1 MTLFIPEWGKVSG
14 RGVHIK
20 RVLNTLG
27 DGCVVRRAVQPAQV
41 LGWTPHFFVQ
51 QPGRQWAAVAVL
63 DAPFAA
69 LDPHQLFSADE
80 PDVLERLLQSLQGLD
95 VEAGVCVGPGPGK
108 LVLLWACSPE
118 EAAALDRHHGPRHGV
133 RLAGRETFLQHGATL
148 LQEVLAPLQE
158 AAEQALLG
166 RFFPEAEIP
175 VASTTRRFFRRDNSA
190 RLTRY
195 FLDHDQEWASKLDLD
210 LPAEQAQAAHDFS
223 VRLINGVAGS
233 GKTLIALSR
242 ALLLADLF
250 PAQRVLVLIH
260 NTPIVAE
267 LKLRVRRLGRRLPP
281 NLEIQTFF
289 GWAFRQWRRV
299 FRRRPRLPEG
309 LQAVGDLIR
318 HHRLQC
324 PGLRLTDAQVLDE
337 LDFINDN
344 LFDTEAGYLAAPRTG
359 RGFSLRPEERAQV
372 WQLHERVSA
381 ALRQAGQLMWSALPR
396 DLCLA
401 AGPAQLPG
409 YHHVLIDEAQ
419 FFAPSWLQLVKRCT
433 RPGGQVFLCADPNQ
447 GFMKSRLSWKSA
459 GLEVAGRTKRL
470 RKSYRSTRAI
480 LEAANA
486 VLALC
491 GVADADDFLSPDLA
505 GMPPG
510 KKPRLVR
517 VSSPQ
522 DAVDRVVN
530 EVAALGAHE
539 HLPLDA
545 VLVVHGERAPRDA
558 LYARLVRTLGRE
570 RVWWVNQRG
579 QKKEP
584 PVGHGDNCM
593 RLASVDTATG
603 MEAGVVFLLGLEDLW
618 AAGAP
623 PGLNDEEL
631 AQRRERQ
638 ARKLYMAMTRAGR
651 HLVLVS
657 TEPLPA
663 GVQEFF
669 ELG

>member
-27 DGCVVRRAVQPAQV
+27 EGCVVRRPVQPAQV

-63 DAPFAA
+63 DAPFTA

-80 PDVLERLLQSLQGLD
+80 PDVLERLLLNLQGLD
-95 VEAGVCVGPGPGK
+95 AQAGARLGK

-118 EAAALDRHHGPRHGV
+118 EADALDRHHRPRYGV
-133 RLAGRETFLQHGATL
+133 RLGGRDTFLQRGAAV
-148 LQEVLAPLQE
+148 LQEVLAPLE
-158 AAEQALLG
+158 ESAEHALLG

-190 RLTRY
+190 RLTRH
-195 FLDHDQEWASKLDLD
+195 FLDHDQEWATKLDLD

-250 PAQRVLVLIH
+250 PSQRVLVLIH

-289 GWAFRQWRRV
+289 GWAYRQWRRA
-299 FRRRPRLPEG
+299 FRCRPRLPEG
-309 LQAVGDLIR
+309 PQVVEGLVC
-318 HHRLQC
+318 HHRLQL
-324 PGLRLTDAQVLDE
+324 PGLRLTDAQVVDE
-337 LDFINDN
+337 LDFINDH
-344 LFDTEAGYLAAPRTG
+344 LLDTEAGYLAAARTG

-372 WQLHERVSA
+372 WQLHERVGA

-401 AGPAQLPG
+401 VPDGQLPG

-486 VLALC
+486 VLAQC
-491 GVADADDFLSPDLA
+491 GAADADDFLSPDFA
-505 GMPPG
+505 GMPRG
-510 KKPRLVR
+510 TKPLLVR
-517 VSSPQ
+517 VDSPQ

-530 EVAALGAHE
+530 EVAALGKHG
-539 HLPLDA
+539 HLPLEA

-558 LYARLVRTLGRE
+558 LYARLVRALGRE

-584 PVGHGDNCM
+584 PRGQGDDCM

-603 MEAGVVFLLGLEDLW
+603 MEAGVVFLLGLEDLFSP
-618 AAGAP
+618 GEP
-623 PGLNDEEL
+623 PGLGAEEL
-631 AQRRERQ
+631 VQRRERH

-651 HLVLVS
+651 HLVLLS

-663 GVQEFF
+663 AVQGHF
-669 ELG
+669 EPG